1 MLTKRPLR
9 ERVAPGWGAH
19 STIGAAVRA
28 AAEGAVVSVHP
39 GDYRESLVLDRNVT
53 VVAEKGP
60 GTVRITAPHGPA
72 VTLHGGQVVL
82 RDLTIAPATS
92 SDTAILIRGGT
103 PALHGCEID
112 GGRVEV
118 TGDAVASLKDCAVHG
133 TDGAA
138 VRLTGTSR
146 TVLEDCVVRSA
157 GGDGVAAD
165 DEARVEC
172 AGTLIEHTA
181 GRGAHLSGAARGR
194 FTRCEARDTGAAALH
209 AEGRSALVVRDCRLY
224 DTGAQGLRL
233 SGTAGSRAPAD
244 GDRARPRDAASA
256 EEPDMS
262 RSHAILLGRCEI
274 FRTAGAG
281 VLAEDEAAAVL
292 DDCHIHDTRRAGI
305 LVTGTGALELDA
317 VRIVDVADSG
327 LAVTGGATVRVR
339 GGEIARIGAN
349 GLYAA
354 GEADIA
360 LTGHEVHDTAYT
372 AVHLAG
378 GARAALTECR
388 IRDTPEYGV
397 RVCER
402 TEATLEDTRIQ
413 DAGMTGVFVDG
424 GDAVLR
430 DCRVSRAQT
439 GLDLRTTHRPFVAG
453 CEICDVAEIGIQVG
467 PGGGAVIE
475 GTRIQRTGST
485 GVFLD
490 TGSVV
495 RIDDCTMTGVEGT
508 GLYAGADA
516 RPRVR
521 GLTVERP
528 ARNGV
533 FVGGKASGLFE
544 DCRISDAGYPAIY
557 LEAEAAPVLRRCH
570 VSGGD
575 HDLVVCDG
583 AEPVIEDCR
592 SDGVRDA
599 ALPQGDGAAP
609 SARTATTVRGPAM
622 GSGSE
627 AAAEDE
633 TDKAPEERLA
643 ELRAEL
649 DRLVGLDGVK
659 RDIVGLTKLMQMV
672 KVRQEAGLPPPPL
685 SRHLV
690 FAGNP
695 GTGKTTVARLYGG
708 FLHALGLLERGH
720 LVEADR
726 GDLVGE
732 YVGHTAPKTQA
743 VFRRALGGVLFIDEA
758 YSLVPH
764 GQSNDFGQEAIST
777 LVKLMEDH
785 RDDVVVIVAGYPEE
799 MRRFLA
805 SNAGLGSRFTRTLT
819 FDDYASDELVRIVRY
834 HADQHEYEC
843 PEGTV
848 EALHR
853 FFENLPR
860 GEQFGNGRTARQV
873 FQLMTERHAMRIA
886 DDLTAGDARDLT
898 TLLPEDLPPAQ
909 AV

>member
-1 MLTKRPLR
+1 MLTKRLSR

-28 AAEGAVVSVHP
+28 AAEGTVVSVHP
-39 GDYRESLVLDRNVT
+39 GDYKESLVLDRNVT

-60 GTVRITAPHGPA
+60 GTVRITASHGSA
-72 VTLHGGQVVL
+72 VTVHGGQVVL
-82 RDLTIAPATS
+82 RDLTIASAVP
-92 SDTAILIRGGT
+92 SDAAILIRGGT
-103 PALHGCEID
+103 PALHGCEIT
-112 GGRVEV
+112 GRVEV
-118 TGDAVASLKDCAVHG
+118 TGDAVATLGDCDVHG
-133 TDGAA
+133 AGGAA
-138 VRLTGTSR
+138 ISLTGTSR
-146 TVLEDCVVRSA
+146 TVLENCTVRST
-157 GGDGVAAD
+157 GGDGVTAD

-172 AGTLIEHTA
+172 TGTLIEDA
-181 GRGAHLSGAARGR
+181 GHRGAHLAGAARGR
-194 FTRCEARDTGAAALH
+194 FTRCEVRGTGAAAVH
-209 AEGRSALVVRDCRLY
+209 AEGGSALVLRDCRLY

-233 SGTAGSRAPAD
+233 SGTAGRRAPAD
-244 GDRARPRDAASA
+244 DGRERPRDAASA
-256 EEPDMS
+256 EEPDTS

-292 DDCHIHDTRRAGI
+292 DACHVHDTRQAGI
-305 LVTGTGALELDA
+305 LVSGTGDLELDA
-317 VRIVDVADSG
+317 VRVVDVADSG

-339 GGEIARIGAN
+339 RGVIARTAAN

-360 LTGHEVHDTAYT
+360 LSDHEFHDTTYT

-388 IRDTPEYGV
+388 IRDTPEYAV

-402 TEATLEDTRIQ
+402 AEATLEETRIQ
-413 DAGMTGVFVDG
+413 DVGMTGVLVEG

-430 DCRVSRAQT
+430 GCRVSRAQT
-439 GLDLRTTHRPFVAG
+439 ALDLRTTHRPFVAD
-453 CEICDVAEIGIQVG
+453 CEIGDIAEIGIQVG

-475 GTRIQRTGST
+475 GTRIERTGST

-490 TGSVV
+490 TGNVV
-495 RIDDCTMTGVEGT
+495 RIDGCTMTDVNGT
-508 GLYAGADA
+508 GLYAGAGS

-521 GLTVERP
+521 DLTVERP

-533 FVGGKASGLFE
+533 FVAKKAAGLFE
-544 DCRISDAGYPAIY
+544 DCRISGAGYPAIY
-557 LEAEAAPVLRRCH
+557 VEAEAVPLLRRCF

-583 AEPVIEDCR
+583 AEPVIEDCG

-599 ALPQGDGAAP
+599 VLPQGGGAAT
-609 SARTATTVRGPAM
+609 SARTATAVRRSAKGG
-622 GSGSE
+622 GSGTAIE
-627 AAAEDE
+627 NDPA
-633 TDKAPEERLA
+633 KVPEERLE

-659 RDIVGLTKLMQMV
+659 HDVIGLTKLMRMV

-720 LVEADR
+720 LVEAGR
-726 GDLVGE
+726 SDLVGE

-764 GQSNDFGQEAIST
+764 GQSNDFGQEVIST

-785 RDDVVVIVAGYPEE
+785 RDEVVVIVAGYPGE
-799 MRRFLA
+799 MRRLLA

-819 FDDYASDELVRIVRY
+819 FEDYDSAELVRIVRY
-834 HADQHEYEC
+834 HADRHEYEC
-843 PEGTV
+843 PKETV

-853 FFENLPR
+853 FFEELPR

-873 FQLMTERHAMRIA
+873 FQLMTERHALRIS
-886 DDLTAGDARDLT
+886 DDLTAEDPGDLT
-898 TLLPEDLPPAQ
+898 NLLPEDLPSVQ

>member
-1 MLTKRPLR
+1 
-9 ERVAPGWGAH
+9 VAPGWGAH

-39 GDYRESLVLDRNVT
+39 GDYRESVILDRNVT

-60 GTVRITAPHGPA
+60 GTVRIVAPHGPA
-72 VTLHGGQVVL
+72 VTVHGGQVVL
-82 RDLTIAPATS
+82 RDLTFASAGQ
-92 SDTAILIRGGT
+92 SDVAVLVRGGT
-103 PALHGCEID
+103 PTLHGCEVT
-112 GGRVEV
+112 GGQVEV
-118 TGDAVASLKDCAVHG
+118 TGDAVATLRDCAVHG
-133 TDGAA
+133 AGGAA
-138 VRLTGTSR
+138 VRLTGMSR
-146 TVLEDCVVRSA
+146 TVLEDCAVRSA
-157 GGDGVAAD
+157 GGDGVTAD
-165 DEARVEC
+165 DDARVEC
-172 AGTLIEHTA
+172 TGTLIEHAA

-194 FTRCEARDTGAAALH
+194 FTRCEVRDTGAAAVH
-209 AEGRSALVVRDCRLY
+209 ADGRSALVLRDCRLY

-233 SGTAGSRAPAD
+233 SGTAGCRAPAD
-244 GDRARPRDAASA
+244 DGRERPRDAASA
-256 EEPDMS
+256 EEPDTS

-292 DDCHIHDTRRAGI
+292 DDCHVHDTRRAGI

-317 VRIVDVADSG
+317 VRVVDVADSG

-339 GGEIARIGAN
+339 GGVIARTRAN

-354 GEADIA
+354 GAADIA
-360 LTGHEVHDTAYT
+360 LSDHEIHDTAYT
-372 AVHLAG
+372 AVHLAD

-402 TEATLEDTRIQ
+402 AELTAEETRLQ
-413 DAGMTGVFVDG
+413 DVGMTGVFVEG
-424 GDAVLR
+424 GDAALR
-430 DCRVSRAQT
+430 GCRVTRAQT
-439 GLDLRTTHRPFVAG
+439 ALDLRTTHRPFVSD
-453 CEICDVAEIGIQVG
+453 CEIGDIVEVGIQVG

-475 GTRIQRTGST
+475 GVRIQRTGST

-490 TGSVV
+490 AGSAV
-495 RIDDCTMTGVEGT
+495 RLDDCSVTDIEGT

-533 FVGGKASGLFE
+533 FVAGNAAGLFE

-557 LEAEAAPVLRRCH
+557 VEAEATPVLRRCH

-583 AEPVIEDCR
+583 ADPVIEDCG
-592 SDGVRDA
+592 SEGVRDA
-599 ALPQGDGAAP
+599 VLPQGGRPSP
-609 SARTATTVRGPAM
+609 SARTATVAGRSQKEG
-622 GSGSE
+622 GSE

-633 TDKAPEERLA
+633 PEQTPEERLA
-643 ELRAEL
+643 ELRTEL
-649 DRLVGLDGVK
+649 DRLVGLEGVK
-659 RDIVGLTKLMQMV
+659 RDVMGLTKLMQMV

-758 YSLVPH
+758 YALVPY

-785 RDDVVVIVAGYPEE
+785 RDEVVVIVAGYPEE

-805 SNAGLGSRFTRTLT
+805 SNAGLGSRFNRTLT
-819 FDDYASDELVRIVRY
+819 FEDYSSDELVRIVRY
-834 HADQHEYEC
+834 QADRHRYEC
-843 PEGTV
+843 PEETIA
-848 EALHR
+848 ALHR
-853 FFENLPR
+853 FFDELPR
-860 GEQFGNGRTARQV
+860 DEQFGNGRTARQV
-873 FQLMTERHAMRIA
+873 FQLMTERQAMRIA